1 MKIYIDFD
9 STLFHTK
16 NFTNTL
22 IDLIATHCNKQNKT
36 LEKTQITGEIQELFK
51 GTKSYT
57 FYELADFFAEKYNL
71 DAEPIIENIHQVLAS
86 GKGFVFEDSERFL
99 KRMSSGNTLILFTYS
114 AKERFSFQL
123 EKVMGS
129 GLADYFDNI
138 LITSKNKHELDIDY
152 TDGIFID
159 DNVDVLAG
167 LCTKKPK
174 KIYRIRREGTKYY
187 DKAMPNG
194 EEIEEIYSLDEI
206 YNLSKE
212 IK

>member
-22 IDLIATHCNKQNKT
+22 INLIATHCNNQNNK
-36 LEKTQITGEIQELFK
+36 LEKQQIVDEIQELFK
-51 GTKSYT
+51 GAKSYT
-57 FYELADFFAEKYNL
+57 FYGLADFFADKYKL
-71 DAEPIIENIHQVLAS
+71 DAKPIISGIHQVLAN
-86 GKGFVFEDSERFL
+86 GKDFVFEDSESFL
-99 KRMSSGNTLILFTYS
+99 KRMSGGNTLILFTYS

-152 TDGIFID
+152 AGGIFVD

-187 DKAMPNG
+187 DCTLPQNLQVQ
-194 EEIEEIYSLDEI
+194 EIYSLDEI
-206 YNLSKE
+206 KTDN
-212 IK
+212 